1 MPRWI
6 FETPEE
12 EVGLG
17 IEDFPG
23 ASGHSVKAAPSPP
36 CVQLGR
42 LGVLSFSLGSSLAL
56 GL

>member
-36 CVQLGR
+36 CVHLGP
-42 LGVLSFSLGSSLAL
+42 
-56 GL
+56 